1 MMSEDQKLPGRTQ
14 VRDVVINGELID
26 RVLKVDAEESKV
38 CSRLWASGVYTQL
51 HIGSRENPDL
61 KSISCL
67 NDFEAVT
74 KLHIMLLGRKV
85 ELDPLVR
92 HADTLIE
99 YFCNDDINS
108 IIDCEKYSE
117 LQSLNQAWDKRMKFA
132 NSHQKLQKIY
142 FDKFCPKNDKNLD
155 ALPVAPNLK
164 TLDLLR
170 SCIKTLD
177 GIDKYGRLERLG
189 IAWGKYLTAV
199 GSLTHCHNLKILEL
213 DGCKNINDL
222 HETLSKCSRL
232 ERLVLMKVSDLVNIQ
247 FIERMP
253 NLKWLNL
260 IDTNVIDGDMNYL
273 LRHPSL
279 EYAVFTS
286 KKHFSH
292 TESQVR
298 AVLQAKK
305 EGLK

>member
-1 MMSEDQKLPGRTQ
+1 MMSKEQKLPGRTQ
-14 VRDVVINGELID
+14 IRDVVIKGELID
-26 RVLKVDAEESKV
+26 RVLKIDAEESKA
-38 CSRLWASGVYTQL
+38 CSKLWASGLYTQL

-61 KSISCL
+61 ESIGCL

-85 ELDPLVR
+85 ELDPLAR

-108 IIDCEKYSE
+108 IIDCEGYSE
-117 LQSLNQAWDKRMKFA
+117 LQSLNQTWDSRMKFA
-132 NSHQKLQKIY
+132 NSYQKLQKIF
-142 FDKFCPKNDKNLD
+142 FDKYCPKNKNLD
-155 ALPVAPNLK
+155 ALPMAPNLK
-164 TLDLLR
+164 ALDLLR

-177 GIDKYGRLERLG
+177 GIDKYGRLERLV
-189 IAWGKYLTAV
+189 IAWGRYLTAV
-199 GSLTHCHNLKILEL
+199 GGLAHCHNLKIFEL
-213 DGCKNINDL
+213 DGCKNVNDL
-222 HETLSKCSRL
+222 QETLCKCSRL
-232 ERLVLMKVSDLVNIQ
+232 ERLVLMKVSDLENIQ

-260 IDTNVIDGDMNYL
+260 MDTNVIDGDMSYL

-292 TESQVR
+292 TEAQVR
-298 AVLQAKK
+298 AALQAKK
-305 EGLK
+305 EGMK